1 MTSIWPKHCD
11 VPFFW
16 RINVVFVY
24 SVHYYLVLTRF
35 FKQSILAWREYI
47 CSVGAFFNL
56 PLGKNVIL
64 STKSIFR
71 LDVREVETKKNKRK
85 SRKSKWVR
93 IFEYC
98 ATFFRWCCLTT
109 SDQVSMTPVPLIS
122 PIHFYLKV
130 FTCAVLGKESVFI
143 FLVVRTTKRPQ
154 ARWVSSLWS
163 WAHLKRA
170 STALECQTTLM
181 IMFPLTC
188 LSSPLVSAP
197 LNSDIYNQFELRL

>member
-1 MTSIWPKHCD
+1 MS
-11 VPFFW
+11 FW
-16 RINVVFVY
+16 AL
-24 SVHYYLVLTRF
+24 SP
-35 FKQSILAWREYI
+35 S
-47 CSVGAFFNL
+47 
-56 PLGKNVIL
+56 LGWMWEKL
-64 STKSIFR
+64 R
-71 LDVREVETKKNKRK
+71 QKNKRK
-85 SRKSKWVR
+85 PRKSKWVR

-122 PIHFYLKV
+122 PIQFYLKV

-170 STALECQTTLM
+170 PTTLECQTLHWLSCSRWRVCHHPWFLHLSIQTSTTNLSCACNQNQ
-181 IMFPLTC
+181 LTW
-188 LSSPLVSAP
+188 SRG
-197 LNSDIYNQFELRL
+197 ELLGQ